1 MVSDIKF
8 LSFLMD
14 FCRSCNTLKPEGV
27 VYQCTNLLTWNLNV
41 KRREKEKE
49 KKKKEKR
56 KKKKRKKVEFRGF
69 FYSPS

>member
-27 VYQCTNLLTWNLNV
+27 VYQCTNLLTWNINV
-41 KRREKEKE
+41 
-49 KKKKEKR
+49 KKKK
-56 KKKKRKKVEFRGF
+56 KKKMLNLEVSSIPLVR
-69 FYSPS
+69 